1 MATGTVKW
9 FNSGR
14 GYGFIAR
21 EEGNDLFVHRSNIA
35 DGGDDAT
42 LEEGQ
47 TVEFEVGPGSKGE
60 EARNVRPV
68 RWVDGLSYRSLPVD
82 PVLGPAVRVLVHRS
96 IGGCLDPM
104 RVEEAGHFVQEW
116 GEPVVRAA
124 LAT

>member
-9 FNSGR
+9 FNSEK

-35 DGGDDAT
+35 DGGVGAT

-60 EARNVRPV
+60 EARKVRPV
-68 RWVDGLSYRSLPVD
+68 
-82 PVLGPAVRVLVHRS
+82 
-96 IGGCLDPM
+96 
-104 RVEEAGHFVQEW
+104 
-116 GEPVVRAA
+116 
-124 LAT
+124 